1 MHPTIQGT
9 NQLQTI
15 FGGGYVPE
23 HHADETHRYL
33 PPSGTGEIDLDFGE
47 ILKTLRKALGLR

>member
-1 MHPTIQGT
+1 MHPTIPGT

-23 HHADETHRYL
+23 HHADESHRYL